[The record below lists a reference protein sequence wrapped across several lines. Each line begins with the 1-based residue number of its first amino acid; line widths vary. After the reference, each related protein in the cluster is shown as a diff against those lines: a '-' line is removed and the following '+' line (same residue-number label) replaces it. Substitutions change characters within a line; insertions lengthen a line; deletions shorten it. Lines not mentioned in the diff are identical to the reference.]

1 MFCPSCGASVIDGMA
16 FCSNCGSSIN
26 QNAVDQSQSTFQAK
40 EDYPTEVIG
49 EANSYYSTEDI
60 EPVENYQ
67 STEPIY
73 NQAPVY
79 QNAPTYNQAP
89 VYQNRPTYNQAPPTY
104 NPYQSAPSYN
114 QAPPVYNQ
122 YRTPEYTPTS
132 YGAPTTPRR
141 MNGGKVP
148 GILSLIFGIVGY
160 PTLICYGLGL
170 ALWFAAFILGIVGI
184 SVSKKNGYSN
194 GRAVAGLILSL
205 IPIFLCVLGAFFALA
220 VMLLENM

>member
-40 EDYPTEVIG
+40 EDHPTEVLGEADSYYPTEIL
-49 EANSYYSTEDI
+49 

-79 QNAPTYNQAP
+79 QNT
-89 VYQNRPTYNQAPPTY
+89 PTYNQAPPTY

-170 ALWFAAFILGIVGI
+170 FLWFAAFILGIVGI

-205 IPIFLCVLGAFFALA
+205 IPIFLCVLGAFLA
-220 VMLLENM
+220 IGVMLLENM